1 MTRPLSQT
9 TRARSRFLGAGCVF
23 AVVAV
28 LLAGCYAVPPD
39 RRAQADRLTQQI
51 RTMPGVVTASS
62 DVVNSFAQGMVHFWL
77 NVAVTDDITAD
88 QLATI
93 TSRYLDDLRT
103 TDYTGYQ
110 TELDVHRDWNL
121 FAVDSGERAVTNPGQ
136 IVEQGR
142 SWVQLRHEFP
152 GATIRFR
159 ATITHAGD
167 AVAGR
172 DNGHPHTGTI
182 ELPDAADYAAV
193 ATTVSRLATRFPE
206 LSSGSW
212 MISAG
217 KAHPAGITTTR
228 RLPNAGELDVW
239 TKLNADQ
246 SIPHVDAMTI
256 NGPTTGPV
264 WISEKTLSR
273 DINVAVQ
280 LARAH
285 LPIVATLPAPVLYTT
300 NDHLQGRL
308 DYSGAANGPVA
319 ITVGGCMRRN
329 YRPDAAEQALINT
342 YETCRR

>member
-1 MTRPLSQT
+1 
-9 TRARSRFLGAGCVF
+9 V
-23 AVVAV
+23 V
-28 LLAGCYAVPPD
+28 LLAGCYAGPPD

-77 NVAVTDDITAD
+77 DVEVTDDITAD
-88 QLATI
+88 QLAAI
-93 TSRYLDDLRT
+93 TSRYLDDLRAA
-103 TDYTGYQ
+103 DYAGYQ

-121 FAVDSGERAVTNPGQ
+121 FAVDSGERAVTNAGQ
-136 IVEQGR
+136 IVVQAR

-159 ATITHAGD
+159 ATVTRAGG
-167 AVAGR
+167 AVAGS
-172 DNGHPHTGTI
+172 DSGHPDAGTI
-182 ELPDAADYAAV
+182 ELPDTADYTAV
-193 ATTVSRLATRFPE
+193 VTAVSRLGSRFPE

-217 KAHPAGITTTR
+217 KAHPAGITTAR
-228 RLPNAGELDVW
+228 RLPNAAELDVFN
-239 TKLNADQ
+239 TLNADQ
-246 SIPHVDAMTI
+246 SVPHVDAMTI

-264 WISEKTLSR
+264 WISEKTLSP
-273 DINVAVQ
+273 DISVAVQ
-280 LARAH
+280 LARSH

-308 DYSGAANGPVA
+308 DYSGAAAGPVA
-319 ITVGGCMRRN
+319 ITLGRCMRRI
-329 YRPDAAEQALINT
+329 YRPDAAEQALIDI